1 MLYAVERWPDE
12 DWMRGGWAGAYFKH
26 FFKPR
31 VQQIFQ
37 WGNSKNNAFEEAQ
50 DIYKKKTNECNLKF
64 KKIPHGIEKV
74 KHFQT

>member
-1 MLYAVERWPDE
+1 
-12 DWMRGGWAGAYFKH
+12 MRGGWAGAYFKH

-50 DIYKKKTNECNLKF
+50 AFTRRKQMSAILNSKNSTWYWKSEVFSHLK
-64 KKIPHGIEKV
+64 
-74 KHFQT
+74 

>member
-1 MLYAVERWPDE
+1 
-12 DWMRGGWAGAYFKH
+12 MRGGWAGVYFKH

-50 DIYKKKTNECNLKF
+50 AFTRREQMSAILN
-64 KKIPHGIEKV
+64 
-74 KHFQT
+74 